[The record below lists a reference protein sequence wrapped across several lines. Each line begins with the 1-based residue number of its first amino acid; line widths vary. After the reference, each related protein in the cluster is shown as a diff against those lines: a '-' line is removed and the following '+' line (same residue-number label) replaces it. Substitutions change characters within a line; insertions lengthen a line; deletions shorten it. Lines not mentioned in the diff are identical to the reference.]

1 MKKTLSAILA
11 LVLSLM
17 AIVSCGS
24 VALAE
29 EEPAPMAVLVPCSIG
44 DPFIE
49 LCLKGLYQ
57 LSEDT
62 GKELRIIETYDK
74 AEYEDQVCSMAELG
88 CNPIYCMWGDLSE
101 VAINHAADYPDTTFI
116 LTDVYLKTDAPNISS
131 LSVDPY
137 GASFIGGY
145 IAASKTEVGLVG
157 FIAHADRAVSRR
169 YRDGYMAGVEY
180 ANEQNG
186 TSVEVQ
192 VAYTGDDQ
200 DPVKGSE
207 TAILMI
213 EEYGV
218 DIIFQSASLSGLG
231 VISACA
237 EKGVACIGADD
248 WQGEVDPCVFW
259 SVLKPFDEVLYD
271 EGMSVVEGTFV
282 PGDKNLGAAQGL
294 ALYDERDFEKLDAD
308 LQEQVTEIV
317 EKIKAGEIVL
327 AADENVVQ

>member
-1 MKKTLSAILA
+1 MKKTLSAILVLMMA
-11 LVLSLM
+11 LTMALSGGV
-17 AIVSCGS
+17 A
-24 VALAE
+24 ALAE
-29 EEPAPMAVLVPCSIG
+29 ESAGSMAVLVPCSIG

-57 LSEDT
+57 LSEET
-62 GKELRIIETYDK
+62 GKELKIIETYDK
-74 AEYEDQVCSMAELG
+74 AEYEDQVCAMAELG
-88 CNPIYCMWGDLSE
+88 CNPVYCMWGDLSE
-101 VAINHAADYPDTTFI
+101 VAINHSAEYPDTTFV
-116 LTDVYLKTDAPNISS
+116 LTDVYIKTDAPNISS

-145 IAASKTEVGLVG
+145 IAACNTKVGVVG

-169 YRDGYMAGVEY
+169 YRDGFMAGVEY
-180 ANEQNG
+180 ANEKNG
-186 TSVEVQ
+186 TSVQVQ

-237 EKGVACIGADD
+237 EKGVACIGSDD
-248 WQGEVDPCVFW
+248 WQGAVNPCVFW
-259 SVLKPFDEVLYD
+259 SVLKPFDQVLYE
-271 EGMSVVEGTFV
+271 EGMSVVNGTFV
-282 PGDKNLGAAQGL
+282 SGDKNLGAAQGL
-294 ALYDERDFEKLDAD
+294 ALYDERDFEALSDD
-308 LQEQVTEIV
+308 LKAEVAEIV
-317 EKIKAGEIVL
+317 EAIKAGEIVL
-327 AADENVVQ
+327 AADENVIK

>member
-1 MKKTLSAILA
+1 MKKTLSAVLA
-11 LVLSLM
+11 LALMLTALLTGSLS
-17 AIVSCGS
+17 AF
-24 VALAE
+24 AE
-29 EEPAPMAVLVPCSIG
+29 EAPAPMAVLVPCSIG
-44 DPFIE
+44 DPFIG

-57 LSEDT
+57 LSEET

-88 CNPIYCMWGDLSE
+88 YNPVYCMWGDLSE
-101 VAINHAADYPDTTFI
+101 VAINHAAEYPETTFI
-116 LTDVYLKTDAPNISS
+116 LTDVYLKTDAPNISA

-145 IAASKTEVGLVG
+145 IAACETEVGLVG

-169 YRDGYMAGVEY
+169 YRDGYMAGIAY
-180 ANEQNG
+180 ANEKNG

-237 EKGVACIGADD
+237 EKGVRCIGADD
-248 WQGEVDPCVFW
+248 WQGSVDSCVFW
-259 SVLKPFDEVLYD
+259 SVLKPFDQVLYQ
-271 EGMSVVEGTFV
+271 EGMAVVDGSFV
-282 PGDKNLGAAQGL
+282 PGSKNLGAAQGL
-294 ALYDERDFEKLDAD
+294 ALYDERDFEAIEGG
-308 LQEQVTEIV
+308 LQAEITEIV
-317 EKIKAGEIVL
+317 EAIKAGEIVL
-327 AADENVVQ
+327 AADENVVA